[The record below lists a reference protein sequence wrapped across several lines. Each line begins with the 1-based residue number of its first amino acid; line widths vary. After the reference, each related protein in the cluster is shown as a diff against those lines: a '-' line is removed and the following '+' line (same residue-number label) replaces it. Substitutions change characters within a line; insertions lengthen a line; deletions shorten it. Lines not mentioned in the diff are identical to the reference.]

1 MWDNKEK
8 GPYIPT
14 PEPHLAEV
22 FWLERFQKIAI
33 SLVGD
38 NRSGK

>member
-1 MWDNKEK
+1 MWDNKEE

-14 PEPHLAEV
+14 PYLAEV

-38 NRSGK
+38 NRSSK